1 MATITPASNQTTTT
15 PTTSTSSVKSGGLAA
30 AMSGNQQ
37 LGENDFL
44 TLLVT
49 QLKNQDPLKPM
60 DNTTFVA
67 ELAQFSQLDQSTKQ
81 VELLQQSITNQ
92 TDSLQYSLLPM
103 VGRHVQVERSLI
115 DLKDGPAKLTYALER
130 EAATVRVTIQDAQG
144 KAIRT
149 LDLGTQSAG
158 KQEVLWDGRNQNGQL
173 MPNGMYQY
181 QLLAKD
187 VKGAAVVA
195 APSSTLTISGV
206 RMVEGTP
213 QLASGDYVIDR
224 KNIFELR

>member
-1 MATITPASNQTTTT
+1 MATITPATNQTTPT
-15 PTTSTSSVKSGGLAA
+15 PTPTNPIKAGGLAA

-49 QLKNQDPLKPM
+49 QLKNQDPLKPT

-103 VGRHVQVERSLI
+103 VGRTVQVEGSVI
-115 DLKDGPAKLTYALER
+115 DLKNGPATLTYAL
-130 EAATVRVTIQDAQG
+130 AGDASTVRVTILDQQG

-158 KQEVLWDGRNQNGQL
+158 KQEVQWDGRNQNGAL
-173 MPNGMYQY
+173 MPAGLYQY
-181 QLLAKD
+181 QIAAKD
-187 VKGAAVVA
+187 LKGAPVVA
-195 APSSTLTISGV
+195 ASSSVLTITGV
-206 RMVEGTP
+206 RMVSGTP
-213 QLASGDYVIDR
+213 QLVAGDQVIDR
-224 KNIFELR
+224 SNIVELR